1 MDTTTEL
8 YHKKFFKNVIEPTI
22 IQDCIN
28 EYYGIGSYDTS
39 LMNKSVNISE
49 ATLDKILPILRE
61 LIGYE
66 WKHVGGNY
74 YRHFSSYLPHTDFK
88 EEMIESVNVVIP
100 LEIKEYKGTTPPHL
114 VVFDQW
120 YDQQHVTWCLD
131 NPVKYYKH
139 NTIVKGRPCDYDN
152 VNGLTGSPISNDL
165 YEYLD
170 WKDKEQW
177 FGLSGDVFLFEP
189 TSLMVFDNRCI
200 HATSSFKGDKLGL
213 SLRFM
218 NLLHF

>member
-1 MDTTTEL
+1 M
-8 YHKKFFKNVIEPTI
+8 YKKFFKNVIEPTL

-49 ATLDKILPILRE
+49 ATLDKILPILQE
-61 LIGYE
+61 LLGYE

-88 EEMIESVNVVIP
+88 EEWVESVNVVMP

-120 YDQQHVTWCLD
+120 YEQQHVTWCLD
-131 NPVKYYKH
+131 NPVKYYKD
-139 NTIVKGRPCDYDN
+139 NTGMKGRPCDYDN
-152 VNGLTGSPISNDL
+152 VNGLTGASISNDL

-170 WKDKEQW
+170 WKDKEQ
-177 FGLSGDVFLFEP
+177 
-189 TSLMVFDNRCI
+189 
-200 HATSSFKGDKLGL
+200 
-213 SLRFM
+213 
-218 NLLHF
+218 